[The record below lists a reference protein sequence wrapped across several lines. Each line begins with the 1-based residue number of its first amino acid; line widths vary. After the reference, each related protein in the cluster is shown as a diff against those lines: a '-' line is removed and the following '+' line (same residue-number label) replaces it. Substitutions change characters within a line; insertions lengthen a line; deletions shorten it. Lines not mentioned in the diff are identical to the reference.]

1 MLKIFAR
8 RNKNHNERARQLT
21 QWQRAAA
28 RTPGTPTGGLPL
40 STYDQMQDDAMIQ
53 TVLTLKRLAVLA
65 SGWTVVP
72 FDSSPEAARRA
83 MFAEEAFLRMEGS
96 PTAILEAA
104 MDAFAKGW
112 SVQEKVWEADGP
124 RLWLRAVRPKDP
136 AFFGFD
142 LDEFGNLQG
151 LRLTLPGEAEQLLP
165 ADKFVVYLHRRSY
178 GYPAGKSDLVA
189 AYPHWRAKQSLLTA
203 WRVHLERYAMPTV
216 LGKYERGIPVE
227 EQEAVLAALRDIQ
240 QHTAVIHP
248 REIEVSLLA
257 GITGPSQG
265 FMEAIDHHN
274 REIARAVVGQ
284 TLTTDEGRRVGSL
297 ALGKVHLQVFLLQVN
312 ALRRELADSVLTE
325 QVLQPLMA
333 ANFGPGPNPR
343 IELEPVAADVFRT
356 GLEPAAAVK

>member
-1 MLKIFAR
+1 MLKIFSR
-8 RNKNHNERARQLT
+8 RNRNHNERARQLT

-28 RTPGTPTGGLPL
+28 KHPGPPPGGLPAT
-40 STYDQMQDDAMIQ
+40 TYDQMQDDAMIQ

-65 SGWTVVP
+65 SGWSVTP
-72 FDSSPEAARRA
+72 FDTSSEARTRAR
-83 MFAEEAFLRMEGS
+83 FAEEAFLRMEGS
-96 PTAILEAA
+96 PATILEAA

-112 SVQEKVWEADGP
+112 SVQEKVWYADGP

-136 AFFGFD
+136 AYFGFD
-142 LDEFGNLQG
+142 LDEFGNLTG
-151 LRLTLPGEAEQLLP
+151 LRLRLPGEDEQLLP
-165 ADKFVVYLHRRSY
+165 ADKFVVYMHRRSY
-178 GYPAGKSDLVA
+178 GYPAGRSDLVA
-189 AYPHWRAKQSLLTA
+189 AYPHWKAKQTLINA

-240 QHTAVIHP
+240 QHTAVVHP
-248 REIEVSLLA
+248 KEIEVSLL
-257 GITGPSQG
+257 GGHVGPSQG

-312 ALRRELADSVLTE
+312 ALRRELADAVLTE

-343 IELEPVAADVFRT
+343 VELEPVVADVFRT
-356 GLEPAAAVK
+356 GLEPTATVQ